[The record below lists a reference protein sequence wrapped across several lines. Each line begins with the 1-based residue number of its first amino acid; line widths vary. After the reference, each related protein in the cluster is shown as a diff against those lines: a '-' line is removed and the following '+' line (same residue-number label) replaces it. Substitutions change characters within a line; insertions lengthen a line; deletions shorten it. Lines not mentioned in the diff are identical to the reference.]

1 MRQKMLLEQRG
12 YTVDLWPINVRG
24 KKLQAVQVV
33 RFETRKE
40 AEKVGRKLK
49 SDFGYKFIV
58 LERLEN

>member
-1 MRQKMLLEQRG
+1 M
-12 YTVDLWPINVRG
+12 WSINVRG

-33 RFETRKE
+33 KFETRKE